1 MVWVYPDNV
10 DTDAISPS
18 QYMDDPKEMSKHTCE
33 TIYKEFPSKVKDSD
47 IIVAG
52 KNFGCGSSRETA
64 PTILQQKGIA
74 AIVAESFARIFY
86 RSSFARALP
95 VLVVEN
101 VSREFKTGEEIEIDI
116 PNAEVTN
123 LSTGKKFKG
132 AEIHPILLN
141 LLKIGGLEKQL
152 IKELKNKE
160 ATGRF

>member
-1 MVWVYPDNV
+1 MPKDFCIGSNFQYRDILRGMVWVYPDNV

-74 AIVAESFARIFY
+74 AIVAESFARIF
-86 RSSFARALP
+86 
-95 VLVVEN
+95 
-101 VSREFKTGEEIEIDI
+101 
-116 PNAEVTN
+116 
-123 LSTGKKFKG
+123 
-132 AEIHPILLN
+132 
-141 LLKIGGLEKQL
+141 
-152 IKELKNKE
+152 
-160 ATGRF
+160 